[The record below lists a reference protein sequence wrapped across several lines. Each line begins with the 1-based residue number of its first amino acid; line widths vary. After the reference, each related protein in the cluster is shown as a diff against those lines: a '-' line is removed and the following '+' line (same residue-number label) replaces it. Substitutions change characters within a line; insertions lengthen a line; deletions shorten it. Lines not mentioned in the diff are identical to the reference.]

1 MRVAPQMLSMPLGLL
16 PRLVQLVSA
25 LQRRVPH
32 LFHLGHYLPVLRG
45 RALFVGHLV
54 SQMLGA
60 DPALQQLSQRI
71 VLSQLRVGLQ
81 DRHLKQHVQDVHFAL
96 CHLQLV
102 GMSQLRDG
110 LLLLVKCM
118 HSMSQRMCFL
128 QLLSHLHFLRCRIH
142 SQPLQRVRAVRIALP
157 QLPVLLL
164 LRVQRVQRVL
174 PARCHFQAVHLLFR
188 QRHRLL
194 GVRQRRTLFTV
205 QSGVLRFS

>member
-1 MRVAPQMLSMPLGLL
+1 MCPDCLRLRLPHLRQELDLSLPPLQRGIVPGRRHLQELPPTVRAMRVAPQMLSMPLGVL
-16 PRLVQLVSA
+16 PRLLQLVPA

-32 LFHLGHYLPVLRG
+32 LFHLSHHLPVLRG

-128 QLLSHLHFLRCRIH
+128 
-142 SQPLQRVRAVRIALP
+142 
-157 QLPVLLL
+157 
-164 LRVQRVQRVL
+164 
-174 PARCHFQAVHLLFR
+174 
-188 QRHRLL
+188 
-194 GVRQRRTLFTV
+194 
-205 QSGVLRFS
+205 